1 MKRAPRSA
9 FFKAWKCQ
17 FFRLKSRNAFSHI
30 LQEDFIQ
37 LKNKGMVK
45 PAAII
50 LRYFSFFRSMFIN
63 PNNSIE
69 NGNAPWRIE
78 KELILT
84 YTCFEAFK
92 CTVMQKKT
100 NKQMTLQQYSV
111 QYSGH
116 SLCTREWLFSVFHH
130 QMSPRKKKRV
140 VSLRLATSF
149 SKTWHGKVERIQ
161 VKKNWQKANVRRSE
175 IHFILNNETTRSCG
189 AKPASSRC
197 SVSWGS
203 E

>member
-37 LKNKGMVK
+37 LKNKGMVE

-50 LRYFSFFRSMFIN
+50 LRYFCFFRPMFIN

-78 KELILT
+78 KDLILT

-92 CTVMQKKT
+92 CTVIQKKKKWHC
-100 NKQMTLQQYSV
+100 NNILYS
-111 QYSGH
+111 SGH

-161 VKKNWQKANVRRSE
+161 VKNKKKTGKKPTYGGLR
-175 IHFILNNETTRSCG
+175 FILF
-189 AKPASSRC
+189 
-197 SVSWGS
+197 
-203 E
+203 

>member
-37 LKNKGMVK
+37 LKNKGTAE

-50 LRYFSFFRSMFIN
+50 LRYFSFFRPMFIN

-78 KELILT
+78 KDLISN

-92 CTVMQKKT
+92 CTVIQKKT
-100 NKQMTLQQYSV
+100 NDIATIFCTV
-111 QYSGH
+111 AVIH
-116 SLCTREWLFSVFHH
+116 SAPGNDCFQFFITKCHR
-130 QMSPRKKKRV
+130 
-140 VSLRLATSF
+140 
-149 SKTWHGKVERIQ
+149 
-161 VKKNWQKANVRRSE
+161 VRRS
-175 IHFILNNETTRSCG
+175 
-189 AKPASSRC
+189 
-197 SVSWGS
+197 GS
-203 E
+203 YPFVWQLRFQKHGMVKLKGYK